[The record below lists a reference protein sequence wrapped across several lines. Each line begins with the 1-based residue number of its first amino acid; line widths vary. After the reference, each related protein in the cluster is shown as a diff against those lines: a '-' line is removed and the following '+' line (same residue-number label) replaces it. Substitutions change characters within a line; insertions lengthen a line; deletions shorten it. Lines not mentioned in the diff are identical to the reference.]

1 MKKSYKNK
9 HGLSKKETL
18 IYGIANGGQVFGY
31 SLVTSYLMYFYL
43 NVFQVNAKI
52 ISAVFLIGGIW
63 DIINNPLIGM
73 MIDHKNNALG
83 KQTEII
89 RHFTPLQCM
98 VTILIFMGPIFIK
111 SNSDTSLSKII
122 YLVLTYFL
130 WEFFYSVTDVAFGG
144 LVAVISPKPKDRQK
158 AISVSN
164 ICNQLSASLVVI
176 AIPIMLDISK
186 SGKTGI
192 SLEWVFVIMGLLAG
206 IIGVGLFSLSGYF
219 VKERITQTKEKQSIN
234 EILHCVI
241 HNKPLLLLLLSNL
254 ITSLSGIG
262 EAFSTYY
269 YLDVLGYAS
278 MSIIVAAPAFV
289 ISIFS
294 YSLIKFG
301 KRFFNNKHLFILSNL
316 GAAAAQLIL
325 FFIGLNHYANLKV
338 MLPSMIICNCIVA
351 LFAGVLNTLPTEM
364 LTEATDYAE
373 WKTGI
378 RAEGIAFSLKI
389 SVVKVYGTLA
399 QGFAVFLLSII
410 GYVSAT
416 SAQAVVQTDTVQQRI
431 WIVYSIIPVI
441 VRIVSSIPV
450 FFYNI
455 VGEER
460 ARMFNELKIKRNGP
474 I

>member
-1 MKKSYKNK
+1 MENSYENK
-9 HGLSKKETL
+9 QYLSKKETL

-52 ISAVFLIGGIW
+52 IFAVFLIGGIW

-73 MIDHKNNALG
+73 FIDHKNNSLG
-83 KQTEII
+83 KQTKVIK
-89 RHFTPLQCM
+89 RFTPLQCI
-98 VTILIFMGPIFIK
+98 VTILIFMGPLFIN
-111 SNSDTSLSKII
+111 SNSDTSYAKII

-130 WEFFYSVTDVAFGG
+130 WEFFYSITDVAFGG
-144 LVAVISPKPKDRQK
+144 LVAVISPNPKDRQK
-158 AISVSN
+158 AISTSN
-164 ICNQLSASLVVI
+164 ICNQLSSSLVVI
-176 AIPIMLDISK
+176 AVPIMLDISK
-186 SGKTGI
+186 SGKISI
-192 SLEWVFVIMGLLAG
+192 SLETVFIIMGVLAG

-219 VKERITQTKEKQSIN
+219 VKERIKQTKEQQSIK
-234 EILHCVI
+234 EILYCVI
-241 HNKPLLLLLLSNL
+241 RNKPLLLLLLSNL

-278 MSIIVAAPAFV
+278 MSIIVAAPAFI

-301 KRFFNNKHLFILSNL
+301 KRFLNNKNLFIFSNL
-316 GAAAAQLIL
+316 CAAASQFVL
-325 FFIGLNHYANLKV
+325 FCIGINNYANLKV
-338 MLPSMIICNCIVA
+338 MLPCMILCNCVIG
-351 LFAGVLNTLPTEM
+351 FFTGTLNTLPTEM
-364 LTEATDYAE
+364 LTEAADYAE

-399 QGFAVFLLSII
+399 QGFAAFLLSMI
-410 GYVSAT
+410 GYVSSTAEI
-416 SAQAVVQTDTVQQRI
+416 AAVQTELVQQKI

-441 VRIVSSIPV
+441 VRVLSIVPV
-450 FFYNI
+450 MFYNI

-460 ARMFNELKIKRNGP
+460 EKMFKELKIKRKA
-474 I
+474 

>member
-1 MKKSYKNK
+1 MKKTYKSMQN
-9 HGLSKKETL
+9 LSKKEAL

-73 MIDHKNNALG
+73 FIDHKNNSLG
-83 KQTEII
+83 KQTSVIK
-89 RHFTPLQCM
+89 RFTPFQCI
-98 VTILIFMGPIFIK
+98 VTILIFMGPLFIN
-111 SNSDTSLSKII
+111 SNSDTSSAKII
-122 YLVLTYFL
+122 YLILTYFL
-130 WEFFYSVTDVAFGG
+130 WEFFYSITDVAFGG
-144 LVAVISPKPKDRQK
+144 LVAVISPNPKDRQK
-158 AISVSN
+158 AISTSN

-176 AIPIMLDISK
+176 AVPIMLDLSK
-186 SGKTGI
+186 SNKISI
-192 SLEWVFVIMGLLAG
+192 SLETVFIIMGLLAG
-206 IIGVGLFSLSGYF
+206 ILGVGLFSLSGYY
-219 VKERITQTKEKQSIN
+219 VKERIKQTKEKQSIK

-241 HNKPLLLLLLSNL
+241 RNKPLLLLLLSNL

-289 ISIFS
+289 ISILS

-301 KRFFNNKHLFILSNL
+301 KRIFNNKNLFIFSNL
-316 GAAAAQLIL
+316 CAAASQFIL
-325 FFIGLNHYANLKV
+325 FLIGLNNYANLKV
-338 MLPSMIICNCIVA
+338 MLPSMIICNCIIG
-351 LFAGVLNTLPTEM
+351 LFAGTLNTLPTEM
-364 LTEATDYAE
+364 LTEAADYAE

-399 QGFAVFLLSII
+399 QGFAAFLLSII
-410 GYVSAT
+410 GYVSTTAEM
-416 SAQAVVQTDTVQQRI
+416 SIVQTDIVQQRI

-441 VRIVSSIPV
+441 VRVLSIVPV
-450 FFYNI
+450 IFYNI
-455 VGEER
+455 IGEER
-460 ARMFNELKIKRNGP
+460 ERMFKELKIKRNGSN
-474 I
+474 